1 MDYQKNTVRLQKM
14 SGKKNKETK
23 PKYVKK
29 EIRYCLKCGGK
40 NENIIGIE
48 LENKIG
54 QQKST
59 CVVCDSRKSTF
70 FKTSNE

>member
-1 MDYQKNTVRLQKM
+1 M
-14 SGKKNKETK
+14 SGKKKYKETK

-29 EIRYCLKCGGK
+29 EIRYCLKCVGKKTK

-54 QQKST
+54 QEKST
-59 CVVCDSRKSTF
+59 CIVCDSRKSTF
-70 FKTSNE
+70 